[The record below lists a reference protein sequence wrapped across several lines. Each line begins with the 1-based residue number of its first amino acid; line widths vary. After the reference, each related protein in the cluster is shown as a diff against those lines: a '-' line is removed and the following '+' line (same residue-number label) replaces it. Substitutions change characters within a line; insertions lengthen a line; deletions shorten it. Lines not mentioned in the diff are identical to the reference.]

1 MLAVSDTLGP
11 EGRQRLDADALA
23 DAGLRL
29 GHAALGGTRVSF
41 SVQIGLLLALATA
54 FVSILGFLF
63 KHRGAVAA
71 PTVTLRAPVKSTVAL
86 FSNGWWTLGLVVATA
101 SWGFHVAALALAPIT
116 LVQSIIAG
124 GLVLLTVVADRLF
137 GFDVRRREW
146 VGVALTA
153 VGLAFLAA
161 TLGESAES
169 AFSDYS
175 TGTLTTYVGAVALG
189 SFVVV
194 AAAERSAGR
203 VGVAAGRGGGPAVG
217 RLRRGDQGP
226 VRPPVGGRA
235 AGAGPSAGGRRSP
248 SCPWSGS
255 SSRRARC
262 SSARPCP

>member
-1 MLAVSDTLGP
+1 MTL
-11 EGRQRLDADALA
+11 
-23 DAGLRL
+23 
-29 GHAALGGTRVSF
+29 

-63 KHRGAVAA
+63 KHRGAIAA

-137 GFDVRRREW
+137 GFEVRRREW
-146 VGVALTA
+146 IGVALTA

-169 AFSDYS
+169 AFSDYAN
-175 TGTLTTYVGAVALG
+175 GTLTAYVGAVAVL
-189 SFVVV
+189 SIAVV
-194 AAAERSAGR
+194 AAAERSR
-203 VGVAAGRGGGPAVG
+203 WHVGVLLAAAAGLQWGASDVAIKALSDHLSADGALVLLHPLAAVIALLSLVGLVVSARSLQLGEAVPVIAATSAVASAAGDGG
-217 RLRRGDQGP
+217 RLK
-226 VRPPVGGRA
+226 RA
-235 AGAGPSAGGRRSP
+235 ER
-248 SCPWSGS
+248 
-255 SSRRARC
+255 SSRPA
-262 SSARPCP
+262 